1 MRKPFYLYNT
11 ASGKKELFEPLHDPV
26 GMYCC
31 GPTVYNY
38 AHIGNLR
45 TYVFEDV
52 LKRALLASGYNVRHV
67 MNITDVGHLTSDADT
82 GEDKMEKGAAREGK
96 TVWDI
101 ADFYTRKFLD
111 NLKEL
116 NILNP
121 DVMPKATEHISQ
133 MIGLVSELEKK
144 GFTYRTSDGIYF
156 DTTKFPSYCD
166 FAGIDPASLKAGGRV
181 EMGEKRSVTDFA
193 LWKFSPSGVKRQ
205 MEWDSPW
212 GVGFPGWHIECS
224 AMSMAYLPLPIDIH
238 CGGADHIRVH
248 HTNEI
253 AQSEAATGKKFVKYW
268 AHGEFLVIEKGKMA
282 KSGGNFVTLDTLRDQ
297 GIPPVAYR
305 MFCFT
310 AHYRS
315 PLAFG
320 WEGVQAAAR
329 SLENLRKAVPPA
341 SGNEDVGDAEAE
353 RALETFF
360 RHVCDDLN
368 MPRALASLWDLLHDT
383 EVDAKIK
390 RECVRRADAVL
401 GLDLLSVPERHIEV
415 ITDMRGVK
423 IKLDAGT
430 QLPNTVRSSLIALL
444 QERAEARARKD
455 FSVADRIRNG
465 FAGLGIVVK
474 DLPDGTTE
482 CSIPST
488 VIDNPEKTALLKDI

>member
-1 MRKPFYLYNT
+1 M
-11 ASGKKELFEPLHDPV
+11 
-26 GMYCC
+26 
-31 GPTVYNY
+31 
-38 AHIGNLR
+38 
-45 TYVFEDV
+45 
-52 LKRALLASGYNVRHV
+52 
-67 MNITDVGHLTSDADT
+67 
-82 GEDKMEKGAAREGK
+82 
-96 TVWDI
+96 
-101 ADFYTRKFLD
+101 
-111 NLKEL
+111 
-116 NILNP
+116 
-121 DVMPKATEHISQ
+121 
-133 MIGLVSELEKK
+133 
-144 GFTYRTSDGIYF
+144 
-156 DTTKFPSYCD
+156 
-166 FAGIDPASLKAGGRV
+166 
-181 EMGEKRSVTDFA
+181 
-193 LWKFSPSGVKRQ
+193 
-205 MEWDSPW
+205 
-212 GVGFPGWHIECS
+212 
-224 AMSMAYLPLPIDIH
+224 
-238 CGGADHIRVH
+238 
-248 HTNEI
+248 
-253 AQSEAATGKKFVKYW
+253 
-268 AHGEFLVIEKGKMA
+268 
-282 KSGGNFVTLDTLRDQ
+282 TLDTLRDQ

-430 QLPNTVRSSLIALL
+430 QLPDTVRSSLIALL
-444 QERAEARARKD
+444 QERAAARARKD